1 MTNEEALRW
10 IEQIFELPEDTID
23 LDTHKEEIDAWDS
36 LGVLTLMAGLN
47 EDFGIEM
54 TDLELQ
60 SLKSVKD
67 IMTLLQ
73 NKGLIDKE

>member
-1 MTNEEALRW
+1 MTAADALQW
-10 IEQIFELPEDTID
+10 IERLFELQESTINAE
-23 LDTHKEEIDAWDS
+23 TTREEIDAWDS

-54 TDLELQ
+54 TDSELQ

-67 IMTLLQ
+67 ILILLE
-73 NKGLIDKE
+73 NRGLLN

>member
-1 MTNEEALRW
+1 MTSTEALRW
-10 IEQIFELPEDTID
+10 TERLFELQERTIEEE
-23 LDTHKEEIDAWDS
+23 TTREEIDAWDS

-60 SLKSVKD
+60 SLKTVKD
-67 IMTLLQ
+67 ILALIQ
-73 NKGLIDKE
+73 NKGLLT